1 MDDEAEH
8 EHRVVVGG
16 AELEVAEALS
26 EAVSELE
33 LVEEKLEDDESSE
46 RGELLVI
53 ESELGESAGLALGA
67 LSGNLHGGDL
77 LWAVVFCRHR
87 DSTPKEVA
95 FCVIPARF
103 QEISLDFASSV
114 NLTRGEVGQ
123 HDKILRKRQ
132 GLSDLRRIER
142 LFYAIDG

>member
-33 LVEEKLEDDESSE
+33 LVEEKLKDDEPSE

-53 ESELGESAGLALGA
+53 ESD
-67 LSGNLHGGDL
+67 SGRVRVLRWVLFLVIFTEAISFGR
-77 LWAVVFCRHR
+77 WFFVV
-87 DSTPKEVA
+87 TEILPPKRS
-95 FCVIPARF
+95 P
-103 QEISLDFASSV
+103 FA
-114 NLTRGEVGQ
+114 
-123 HDKILRKRQ
+123 
-132 GLSDLRRIER
+132 
-142 LFYAIDG
+142 